1 MLRLIAVVFS
11 LVVLS
16 GCATSTLAPDVAS
29 RIENGKLATAAYVVD
44 KKVTYNELVYKV
56 LWNETR
62 TQEAVFEG
70 FWDIDQDYTGKLT
83 AAASSQN
90 LNVEP
95 AASVVSSEAYE
106 EFEKS
111 LFKSP
116 QLDSDGAPVG
126 LNLTEKFRTEL
137 TESGYEYLMA
147 LRSPGIFVQAN
158 AITDIA
164 NLTIPSA
171 IYVLNLSDNKIVHIS
186 DFPIQGF
193 PEFEESVRELEDNG
207 LLLIREATE
216 ERLDKGLQEHLK
228 SMFAEK

>member
-1 MLRLIAVVFS
+1 MLRLLTVVFS

-16 GCATSTLAPDVAS
+16 GCATPSLTPDIAS
-29 RIENGKLATAAYVVD
+29 GIENGKLATAAYVVD
-44 KKVTYNELVYKV
+44 KKVTYNEMVYKV

-70 FWDIDQDYTGKLT
+70 FWDIDQEYTDKLT

-90 LNVEP
+90 LNAEP
-95 AASVVSSEAYE
+95 AASVVSPESYE

-111 LFKSP
+111 VFKSP
-116 QLDSDGAPVG
+116 QLDSEGAPVG

-137 TESGYEYLMA
+137 TQAGYEYLMA
-147 LRSPGIFVQAN
+147 LRSSGIFVQSN
-158 AITDIA
+158 AITDTAI
-164 NLTIPSA
+164 LTIPSA
-171 IYVLNLSDNKIVHIS
+171 IFVVDLSEDKIVHVS

-207 LLLIREATE
+207 LILIREATK
-216 ERLDKGLQEHLK
+216 ERLDEGLQAHLE
-228 SMFAEK
+228 SMFAE